1 MSWIVHIYRLS
12 WQNLSCIVNIYRLCN
27 ITNIFGLTWH
37 TWHINTF
44 LLTDP
49 SFPSL
54 EWWCVNMDSTIVRQ
68 LSVDWRTQNYK
79 FWSWIGDVK
88 KFPIK
93 CDLLLSAITM
103 RLSPPPP
110 LCWCRWLEFAERVHY
125 HVTRLYKSLFYF
137 QLILPTGSLVHE

>member
-12 WQNLSCIVNIYRLCN
+12 WQNLSCIVNIYRLSN

-93 CDLLLSAITM
+93 CDLLLSEITM

-110 LCWCRWLEFAERVHY
+110 SLLVSMTGICR
-125 HVTRLYKSLFYF
+125 KS
-137 QLILPTGSLVHE
+137 SLSCHEIVEKFI